1 MVLGNR
7 GKGICNGEKSGRT
20 GKENYTEDNGSFFA
34 SSVIYCTI
42 GGHQDSMAVITTLL
56 E

>member
-1 MVLGNR
+1 MVLGTR
-7 GKGICNGEKSGRT
+7 GKGICDGEKSCRT
-20 GKENYTEDNGSFFA
+20 GKENCTEDNGSFLA
-34 SSVIYCTI
+34 SSVIYCTV